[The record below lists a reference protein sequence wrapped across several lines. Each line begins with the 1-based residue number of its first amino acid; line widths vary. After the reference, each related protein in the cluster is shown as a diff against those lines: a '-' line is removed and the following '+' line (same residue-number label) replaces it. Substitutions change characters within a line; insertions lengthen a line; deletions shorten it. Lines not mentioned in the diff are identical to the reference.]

1 MPSLSICER
10 HYEQGC
16 PLHRARTRLF
26 IAVVRV
32 MPNLRRT
39 AASGAK
45 RTSAAML
52 MSANYQKLTSVG
64 RDAMLVSRE
73 KLRRRLALDE
83 FGQRPVLL
91 LATKFAVDVVKQ
103 QIDGDGGD
111 LGQV

>member
-45 RTSAAML
+45 RSFDVSQVLTVKSPGYSLCYLLVGYAIHPPTRHRLFIDFLVERFSAGPEAGIGRSSAM
-52 MSANYQKLTSVG
+52 
-64 RDAMLVSRE
+64 DA
-73 KLRRRLALDE
+73 
-83 FGQRPVLL
+83 
-91 LATKFAVDVVKQ
+91 
-103 QIDGDGGD
+103 
-111 LGQV
+111 